1 MPTTTAAA
9 ETMPNT
15 IRVKLVKQRHG
26 GLGFLVKQRTEKPL
40 VVVADLVAGG
50 IAEESGLVQVGDIIL
65 RLNDINLADMSYESA
80 VEVLKAVPTDAPVVM
95 LLRGPE
101 GYTTHLETTFLE
113 NGLPKTVRVTKPIQD
128 SLMGRI
134 RRTFSS
140 NGSPCQFKAL
150 KKMYKKGEEV
160 GEEGAE
166 DGSSGGGGKVNG
178 STPVGGGGGEDNVVE
193 LIDADAMDPSTRAA
207 AIADSGYAS
216 SALSDSNGGGGGGG
230 GGGGVVTVPRQK
242 VLDNGSMGSPKI
254 VLTAPRNLNGPPQ
267 DGGVPQAVNGGGGG
281 GGGGGAR
288 RPSSGSR
295 RAIEIVQDND
305 EITVVVKGDVR
316 IHSDMGMA
324 TSSKA
329 SDPDTP
335 KRFVISSN
343 TSAPPAHAAAASPHP
358 DPPGEKSNGHL
369 QPQDKGS
376 PEHKGGST
384 DWGGDLSD
392 SEERGGGAQQ
402 QQLSANAR
410 RRSSPTSPRKGSS
423 PGPEGRRGS
432 MATPKK
438 FAKLRHLL
446 DERTTV
452 DVLHQKV
459 TATLTCTP
467 ERCMGS
473 LMNTIVKTGP
483 ARKKEEMQS
492 HAKEFLEQYY
502 SSIKRL
508 NTAAYQKRV
517 QEVQAC
523 IERSGTYELTTAE
536 LIYGAKT
543 GWRNAPRCIG
553 RIQWSK
559 LQVFDAR
566 HINTARGMYEA
577 LCNHIK
583 YGTNKGNLR
592 SAITIFPQRVTGRG
606 DFRVWNAQLIMY
618 AGYRQPDG
626 SVIGDPKS
634 VEFTEVVMKMGWKPK
649 GTPFDLLPLVLS
661 AAGQDPEMFDIP
673 PELILEVPLKHPKYP
688 WFGEMGIKWY
698 ALPAVSGMLFD
709 CGGLEFTAC
718 PFNGWYMGTEIGARD
733 LCDSNRYNILEK
745 VATSMGLDTRK
756 SSSLWKDRALVEVN
770 IAVLHSYQAS
780 GVTITDHHAAS
791 DSFMKHMENEQRLR
805 GGCPADWVWV
815 VPPMSGSI
823 TPVFHQEMLLYKLRP
838 SYEYQEEPWKTHV
851 WKKDRDKPKNLERS
865 KRKFGFRELARA
877 VKFSAKLM
885 GRALARRVKC
895 TILYATETGKSER
908 FANTLCEIFKHA
920 FDAKVVCM
928 DSYDVISL
936 EHESL
941 VLVVTSTF
949 GNGDPPENGEVMA
962 KALYEMKHPETTG
975 SANFSSSSYI
985 RMSVSSDRGSRT
997 DDKETNEDDNLT
1009 METGPLGNVRYSVF
1023 ALGSRA
1029 YPHFA
1034 SFGHYMDTILNE
1046 LGAECIQKIGEGDEL
1061 CGQEQS
1067 FRTWAEAVFTAACE
1081 TFCLGDDVNIS
1092 EATGA
1097 LSNTDHSWTPNRFR
1111 LTPLPEGTKGA
1122 DVCRALGRLHGK
1134 TVLPCRLTER
1144 LQLQS
1149 ADSTRQ
1155 TILVKLNTQD
1165 SSELQYAPG
1174 DHVGIFPAHPPDLV
1188 DAILARLHN
1197 APPPDQVV
1205 RTEFLQETSTALGS
1219 SKNWTAYEKMPE
1231 CSMRT
1236 ALTHFLD
1243 VSAPPSQAFLQLLAT
1258 QASRDQ
1264 DRQRLELL
1272 AKDSKAY
1279 EDWRYD
1285 LYPNLL
1291 EVLDQFPSLKVPPSL
1306 LMTQLPLLQQ
1316 RFYSISSSPMEC
1328 VGEIHATV
1336 AVVKYRTQNGTG
1348 PLHEG
1353 VCSGWLNRCDLGA
1366 IIPCAVRAAPVFRLP
1381 EDQTLDVIMVG
1392 PGTGIAPFRSF
1403 WQQRK
1408 VDREMKTVPTHG
1420 EKRGWGEMR
1429 LYFGCR
1435 QRSVDNIYGEEL
1447 NQMKADNVLTETY
1460 LALSREPGQP
1470 KVYVQ
1475 DILFRNAKSTYEAVV
1490 KRGGHFYVCGDVSMA
1505 NDVTKTLEQI
1515 LMQHGGMEAEQAKHF
1530 VLKLKNANRF
1540 HEDIFGVNIQRTTEA
1555 GDKSRDQGQRA
1566 WQFID
1571 SPAKPAYKEQA
1582 QPMPL
1587 PDKRVSMSKPRVP
1600 MKNVF
1605 MKQRVAPGNPAS
1617 SPTSSPTSSPS
1628 SSSATS
1634 SATATATTSANT
1646 SASPPPKTSA

>member
-1 MPTTTAAA
+1 
-9 ETMPNT
+9 MPNT
-15 IRVKLVKQRHG
+15 IRVKLVKQKHG

-80 VEVLKAVPTDAPVVM
+80 VEVLKAVPIDAPVVM

-113 NGLPKTVRVTKPIQD
+113 NGLPKTIRVTKPIQD
-128 SLMGRI
+128 SFMGRI

-140 NGSPCQFKAL
+140 NGSPCQFKTL
-150 KKMYKKGEEV
+150 KKMYKKENNEE
-160 GEEGAE
+160 EEE
-166 DGSSGGGGKVNG
+166 KMDGSAPTGGD
-178 STPVGGGGGEDNVVE
+178 DNAVE
-193 LIDADAMDPSTRAA
+193 LIDTDPAA
-207 AIADSGYAS
+207 ADTAAAGSADSGYAS
-216 SALSDSNGGGGGGG
+216 SALSDTN
-230 GGGGVVTVPRQK
+230 GVVARQK
-242 VLDNGSMGSPKI
+242 VLENGAMGSPKI
-254 VLTAPRNLNGPPQ
+254 VLTTPKVPNGPQ
-267 DGGVPQAVNGGGGG
+267 DTGGKDGGPPVNSG
-281 GGGGGAR
+281 R
-288 RPSSGSR
+288 RYSATGR

-305 EITVVVKGDVR
+305 EITVVVKGDVK
-316 IHSDMGMA
+316 IQSEGDQNA
-324 TSSKA
+324 A
-329 SDPDTP
+329 PDTP
-335 KRFVISSN
+335 KRFIISHA
-343 TSAPPAHAAAASPHP
+343 SAPS
-358 DPPGEKSNGHL
+358 DKGSEEKNGRL
-369 QPQDKGS
+369 QPQEKVS
-376 PEHKGGST
+376 PDHPP
-384 DWGGDLSD
+384 DGGDLSD
-392 SEERGGGAQQ
+392 TEERN
-402 QQLSANAR
+402 LSMR
-410 RRSSPTSPRKGSS
+410 RRSSPTAQRKGSMD
-423 PGPEGRRGS
+423 RRGS

-438 FAKLRHLL
+438 FAKLRYLL
-446 DERTTV
+446 DEKTTV

-459 TATLTCTP
+459 TANVTCTP

-473 LMNTIVKTGP
+473 LMNTTVKAGP
-483 ARKKEEMQS
+483 ARKKDEMLA

-502 SSIKRL
+502 TSIKRL

-517 QEVQAC
+517 QEIQGC
-523 IERSGTYELTTAE
+523 IERSGTYDLTTAE

-543 GWRNAPRCIG
+543 AWRNAPRCIG

-566 HINTARGMYEA
+566 HITTARGMYEA

-606 DFRVWNAQLIMY
+606 DYRVWNAQLITY

-634 VEFTEVVMKMGWKPK
+634 VEFTELVVKMGWKPK
-649 GTPFDLLPLVLS
+649 GTPFDVLPLVLS

-688 WFGEMGIKWY
+688 WFAEMGLKWF
-698 ALPAVSGMLFD
+698 ALPAVSGRLFD

-733 LCDSNRYNILEK
+733 FCDTNRYNILEK
-745 VATSMGLDTRK
+745 VAMNMGLDIRK
-756 SSSLWKDRALVEVN
+756 SSSLWKDRGLVEIN

-805 GGCPADWVWV
+805 GGCPADWVWI

-851 WKKDRDKPKNLERS
+851 WKKDRDKPKNQERS
-865 KRKFGFRELARA
+865 KRKFGFRGLARA

-962 KALYEMKHPETTG
+962 KALYEMKHPEKSG

-985 RMSVSSDRGSRT
+985 RMSVSSDRGSRA
-997 DDKETNEDDNLT
+997 DDKETSNEDDNLT
-1009 METGPLGNVRYSVF
+1009 MESGPLGNVRYSVF

-1034 SFGHYMDTILNE
+1034 SFGHYMDKIMME
-1046 LGAECIQKIGEGDEL
+1046 LGAECIQPIAEGDEL

-1111 LTPLPEGTKGA
+1111 ITPLDNAKDA
-1122 DVCRALGRLHGK
+1122 DVCQALGQLHGK
-1134 TVLPCRLTER
+1134 TVLPCKLAER

-1149 ADSTRQ
+1149 NDSTRQ
-1155 TILVKLNTQD
+1155 TILAKLNTQD

-1174 DHVGIFPAHPPDLV
+1174 DHLGIFPANPPDLV
-1188 DAILARLHN
+1188 DAILSRLHN

-1205 RTEFLQETSTALGS
+1205 KTEFLQENSTALGS
-1219 SKNWTAYEKMPE
+1219 SKNWTAYEKMPT

-1236 ALTHFLD
+1236 AFSRFLD
-1243 VSAPPSQAFLQLLAT
+1243 VSTPPSQAFLQLLAT
-1258 QASRDQ
+1258 LASRDQ
-1264 DRQRLELL
+1264 DKQRLELL
-1272 AKDSKAY
+1272 ATDSKAY

-1316 RFYSISSSPMEC
+1316 RFYSISSSPMES

-1348 PLHEG
+1348 PMHEG

-1366 IIPCAVRAAPVFRLP
+1366 IVPCTVRAAPAFRLP
-1381 EDQTLDVIMVG
+1381 EDQTLPVIMVG

-1408 VDREMKTVPTHG
+1408 IDREMNPVPMHG
-1420 EKRGWGEMR
+1420 EIRGWGEMH

-1435 QRSVDNIYGEEL
+1435 QHIVDNIYRDEL
-1447 NQMKADNVLTETY
+1447 AMMKDEKVLTDFY
-1460 LALSREPGQP
+1460 VALSREPGQP

-1475 DILFRNAKSTYEAVV
+1475 DILFKNAKDAYEAVV

-1515 LMQHGGMEAEQAKHF
+1515 LMQHGGMEAERAKHF

-1540 HEDIFGVNIQRTTEA
+1540 HEDIFGVNIQKSTET
-1555 GDKSRDQGQRA
+1555 GDKGRDQGQRA

-1571 SPAKPAYKEQA
+1571 SPSKPSSKEVAK
-1582 QPMPL
+1582 PMPL
-1587 PDKRVSMSKPRVP
+1587 PDDLL
-1600 MKNVF
+1600 
-1605 MKQRVAPGNPAS
+1605 A
-1617 SPTSSPTSSPS
+1617 
-1628 SSSATS
+1628 
-1634 SATATATTSANT
+1634 
-1646 SASPPPKTSA
+1646 